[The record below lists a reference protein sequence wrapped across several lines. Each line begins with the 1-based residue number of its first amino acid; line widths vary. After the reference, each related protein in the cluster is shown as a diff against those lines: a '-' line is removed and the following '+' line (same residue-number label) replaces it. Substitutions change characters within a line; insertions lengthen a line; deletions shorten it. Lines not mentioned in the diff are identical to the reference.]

1 MTGEKSAG
9 SPGLGH
15 GRATEV
21 RVDLQAIT
29 HNARRLAAIAG
40 VPLMAVIKADAYG
53 HGAEMVARA
62 ALDGGAA
69 ALGVAT
75 LGEALRL
82 RDAGIDAP
90 ILGLGYTDPANAD
103 VMAARA
109 ITCSIFD
116 PEVGAELAA
125 RARALGKDIVAHV
138 KVDTGMGRLGVA
150 PGDTLPLLRAL
161 AAMPGLQVEGI
172 YTHFA
177 TADSADETFTR
188 EQIAIFD
195 AVLDEA
201 EAAGLRPPI
210 AHAANSAGTLRHPAA
225 RYDLVRCG
233 IALYGLDPDPDTPK
247 PLDFKPALSL
257 VTRIAQVKDLPTGA
271 SVSYGRRWRAAR
283 PARIATLP
291 VGYADGIRRMPAWRE
306 ALVGGRRAAIVG
318 RICMDYCMLDVTDI
332 PEVQLGDEVVLFGR
346 QGAETISLEE
356 VASWLGTIPY
366 EVACAITE
374 RVPHI
379 AV

>member
-1 MTGEKSAG
+1 MTPHPTTYS
-9 SPGLGH
+9 GH
-15 GRATEV
+15 GRATEL

-53 HGAEMVARA
+53 HGAERVARA

-82 RDAGIDAP
+82 RDAAIDAP
-90 ILGLGYTDPANAD
+90 ILALGYTDPDNAETL
-103 VMAARA
+103 AARA

-116 PEVGAELAA
+116 AEVGAALAA
-125 RARALGKDIVAHV
+125 RAQALGKDIIAHV

-150 PGDTLPLLRAL
+150 PEDALPLLRAL
-161 AAMPGLQVEGI
+161 ASMPGLQVEGL

-188 EQIAIFD
+188 AQIAVFD
-195 AVLDEA
+195 GLLAEA

-210 AHAANSAGTLRHPAA
+210 VHAANSAGTLRHPRA

-247 PLDFKPALSL
+247 PSDFQPALGL
-257 VTRIAQVKDLPTGA
+257 ITRVAQVKDLPAGA
-271 SVSYGRRWRAAR
+271 SVSYGRRWYATR
-283 PARIATLP
+283 PSRIATLP
-291 VGYADGIRRMPAWRE
+291 IGYADGISRVPAWRE
-306 ALVGGRRAAIVG
+306 ALVGERRAPIVG

-332 PEVQLGDEVVLFGR
+332 PGVERGDEVVMFGR
-346 QGAETISLEE
+346 QGDGQITVEE
-356 VASWLGTIPY
+356 VAGWLGTIPY
-366 EVACAITE
+366 EITCALTE
-374 RVPHI
+374 RVPI
-379 AV
+379 ATR

>member
-1 MTGEKSAG
+1 MTVEKSAG

-21 RVDLQAIT
+21 RVDLRAIT
-29 HNARRLAAIAG
+29 HNARRLVAIAG

-53 HGAEMVARA
+53 HGAEVVARA
-62 ALDGGAA
+62 ALDGGAT

-82 RDAGIDAP
+82 RDAAIDAP
-90 ILGLGYTDPANAD
+90 ILALGYTDPANAETL
-103 VMAARA
+103 AARS

-116 PEVGAELAA
+116 AEVGAELGA

-138 KVDTGMGRLGVA
+138 KVDTGMGRLGAA
-150 PGDTLPLLRAL
+150 PKDTLPLLRAL
-161 AAMPGLQVEGI
+161 AGMPGLQIEGI

-195 AVLDEA
+195 GVLAEA

-210 AHAANSAGTLRHPAA
+210 AHAANSAGTLRHPSA

-233 IALYGLDPDPDTPK
+233 IALYGLDPDSETPK
-247 PLDFKPALSL
+247 PEDFRPALSL
-257 VTRIAQVKDLPTGA
+257 VTRIAQIKTLPAGA
-271 SVSYGRRWRAAR
+271 SVSYGRRWTAAR

-291 VGYADGIRRMPAWRE
+291 VGYADGIRRAPAWRE
-306 ALVGGRRAAIVG
+306 ALVGGRRAPIVG
-318 RICMDYCMLDVTDI
+318 RICMDYCMLDVTDVPGI
-332 PEVQLGDEVVLFGR
+332 EGGDEVILFGR
-346 QGAETISLEE
+346 QGTEIITLEE
-356 VASWLGTIPY
+356 VAGWLGTIPY